1 VSDFL
6 FDDGIWK
13 VRWIVIDTGRWLTGR
28 KVLIH
33 PSAILSADYEA
44 RKISVALS
52 MAQVKDSPDIRQDR
66 PVSRQMQ
73 NNLYNYYGWTPVWG
87 RGVFGDRTNGDAMLG
102 GGESGAI
109 ASHLSPP
116 AYFGASAVQE
126 AERREVNLE
135 DGDPHL
141 RSIAEVTGYHV
152 HATDGNIGHVEDFLV
167 ESDNWG
173 VRYLVVDLMHPLI
186 LIPRSLLEKVSSWT
200 RPRRISPAV
209 A

>member
-1 VSDFL
+1 MLNVVSSLTGFDLQARDGSLGTVSDFL

-28 KVLIH
+28 KVLLH

-73 NNLYNYYGWTPVWG
+73 NDLYRYYGWDPLW
-87 RGVFGDRTNGDAMLG
+87 G
-102 GGESGAI
+102 GGIFGAGTYGG
-109 ASHLSPP
+109 AM
-116 AYFGASAVQE
+116 YGGVGRGASAVPE
-126 AERREVNLE
+126 AEHGEINFE

-173 VRYLVVDLMHPLI
+173 VRYLVVDT
-186 LIPRSLLEKVSSWT
+186 SN
-200 RPRRISPAV
+200 
-209 A
+209 